1 MTKRNLADI
10 QINIPLPSAFAGAPG
25 APSGQSQA
33 LIHSLR
39 VVTTKAK
46 DGTVKSTQHLT
57 WPLVAED
64 FTPELLADIN
74 AALDDLG
81 LEISVKPEQA
91 PA

>member
-1 MTKRNLADI
+1 MPKRDLTDI
-10 QINIPLPSAFAGAPG
+10 QINIPLPSAFASAPG
-25 APSGQSQA
+25 APSGQGGVA

-64 FTPELLADIN
+64 FTPDLLADIN
-74 AALDDLG
+74 VALADLG
-81 LEISVKPEQA
+81 LVISVKPENA
-91 PA
+91 